1 MFDALV
7 DEFRNHSTEWLE
19 GRRRDLIDE
28 QRRLHSEELAIIRVL
43 DERGR
48 IDARLGDHGESP
60 QTVRQKL
67 ETARRLESLPN
78 IGAAACE
85 GQLSDEQLDE
95 VVQLADEESDAY
107 WAGRAPHAA
116 PRELSRMVRNAK
128 KPSTEDSLARHEAR
142 SLTMRWD
149 RSKTML
155 QLHGLL
161 PDVMGAQFEKTI
173 NDLMEAQRPRK
184 GEAWDTF
191 QHRAADALVS
201 LCESGGDGIAGNDG
215 DAHTPKM
222 ATRPV
227 AQIHIPLTGP
237 AEFAGVPI
245 ADSLLEQWRANVS
258 VEPVIV
264 DDSGVPLGFG
274 TRTTFLSPK
283 IIRAVLLRDHH
294 CRICGSTRGLQVH
307 HLRPRTWGGTD
318 DISGLALVCCVCHR
332 PLIPHGPWALVGNPN
347 VPDGLRRVHLDD
359 LTPEEAEQV
368 GRPPPRP
375 G

>member
-7 DEFRNHSTEWLE
+7 DDFRNHSTEWLE
-19 GRRRDLIDE
+19 SRRRDLIGE
-28 QRRLHSEELAIIRVL
+28 QRRLHSEELAIVRVL

-48 IDARLGDHGESP
+48 IDARVGGNGESP
-60 QTVRQKL
+60 DTVRQKL

-78 IGAAACE
+78 IAAAACD
-85 GQLSDEQLDE
+85 GQLSDEQLDH
-95 VVQLADEESDAY
+95 VVQLANEESDAA
-107 WAGRAPHAA
+107 WAVRAPGAS
-116 PRELSRMVRNAK
+116 PVELARLARNAK
-128 KPSTEDSLARHEAR
+128 KPSTEDSLARQDAR
-142 SLTMRWD
+142 SLWLRWN
-149 RSKTML
+149 SNKTML
-155 QLHGLL
+155 RYGGAL

-173 NDLMEAQRPRK
+173 NDVMEAHRPAK

-191 QHRAADALVS
+191 EHRAADALVA
-201 LCESGGDGIAGNDG
+201 LCEPAIGGDE
-215 DAHTPKM
+215 HTSTL

-227 AQIHIPLTGP
+227 AQLHVPLSGP

-264 DDSGVPLGFG
+264 DDNGVPLGFG

-318 DISGLALVCCVCHR
+318 DISGLALVCSTCHR

-359 LTPEEAEQV
+359 LTPGEAEQV
-368 GRPPPRP
+368 GRSPPRP